1 MSYIRYVVNHIST
14 PRDVAGLQEA
24 QKGRNKD
31 SKSFAI
37 FNAEQ
42 LASRTVLPAGD
53 IPYFPPLSL
62 NPPFMRPPSPDPP
75 ISVV

>member
-1 MSYIRYVVNHIST
+1 MSYLRYVVNHIST
-14 PRDVAGLQEA
+14 ERDVAGLQEA

-42 LASRTVLPAGD
+42 LASRTDLPACD

-62 NPPFMRPPSPDPP
+62 NPPYFPPPSPDPP
-75 ISVV
+75 ISIA